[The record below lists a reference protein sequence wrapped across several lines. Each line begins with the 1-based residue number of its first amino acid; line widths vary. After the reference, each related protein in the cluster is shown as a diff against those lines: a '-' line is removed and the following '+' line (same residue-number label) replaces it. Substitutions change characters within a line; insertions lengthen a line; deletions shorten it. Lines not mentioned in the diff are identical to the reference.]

1 MGAEPKYIEDVDVF
15 LRWCFYSVVTEEYD
29 RTLPHRIARG
39 EAMVRPDF
47 IRASNRH
54 AITWRRRLRL
64 DITDDGHRAAQHA
77 TLQRSHEGH
86 QEILDAR
93 WTDGWERLPSRNP
106 ERQSAPRRTF

>member
-1 MGAEPKYIEDVDVF
+1 MGKPVYIEDVDLC

-29 RTLPHRIARG
+29 RTLPHRMERG

-47 IRASNRH
+47 VRASNSH

-64 DITDDGHRAAQHA
+64 DINTDEGRAAQ
-77 TLQRSHEGH
+77 RSVMERTHEGH
-86 QEILDAR
+86 REILDAR

-106 ERQSAPRRTF
+106 EQQPTPRRML